1 MKTTE
6 TTTPKTT
13 KRTKT
18 RTLNSKATKTTMKEI
33 LNSAKSAIVRF
44 LSDDRLAPAIFLG
57 AALLLAIVLGW
68 VLGHNNSTVI
78 QIVEQAA
85 GNFHAADGT
94 SAAMAA
100 VAGIA
105 GAGRHIDG
113 APLTTDT
120 ANIEAPG
127 LLRNEIDERIV
138 KIRPMSTPL
147 DQISRYGG
155 SRLSGSMKVEYY
167 SVDTKPY
174 EAKLTKAVT
183 ATDDRNTDTTVVLKT
198 DLNDI
203 FQPSTTLMA
212 PDIEASEGG
221 PLVLYV
227 SELTRDGAQV
237 IPVNHKY
244 NDGPGFP
251 AMPVGTRLVRMG
263 RAATELDV
271 TTPQYGA
278 LPTKSSNLCQIF
290 KAQVEQTTFMK
301 ISNKEVGW
309 TFSDQEEAAI
319 IDMRMG
325 MERNFLFGH
334 QSRILDPVKGE
345 EVCLTGGIWNQTDNT
360 FKYSEAAGITE
371 QTLVQLC
378 RQAFANSAGSSKKVL
393 LAGSDLIEKLHMIGS
408 TRVLVNDAVV
418 TKWGLDFTEIH
429 SKFGTLY
436 AMLAEVF
443 DSCGMS
449 GNGMVI
455 DPEYITKYCHVPFR
469 TESLNLRTSG
479 VRNVDAIVITEAS
492 CLVLRYPQ
500 SHVRIVATKA

>member
-13 KRTKT
+13 KRTTT
-18 RTLNSKATKTTMKEI
+18 RTLNTKATKTTMKEI

-85 GNFHAADGT
+85 GNFHAADGA

-120 ANIEAPG
+120 ANTEAPG

-251 AMPVGTRLVRMG
+251 AMPVG
-263 RAATELDV
+263 RALCAW
-271 TTPQYGA
+271 GA
-278 LPTKSSNLCQIF
+278 RPPSS
-290 KAQVEQTTFMK
+290 T
-301 ISNKEVGW
+301 
-309 TFSDQEEAAI
+309 
-319 IDMRMG
+319 
-325 MERNFLFGH
+325 
-334 QSRILDPVKGE
+334 
-345 EVCLTGGIWNQTDNT
+345 
-360 FKYSEAAGITE
+360 
-371 QTLVQLC
+371 
-378 RQAFANSAGSSKKVL
+378 
-393 LAGSDLIEKLHMIGS
+393 
-408 TRVLVNDAVV
+408 
-418 TKWGLDFTEIH
+418 
-429 SKFGTLY
+429 
-436 AMLAEVF
+436 
-443 DSCGMS
+443 
-449 GNGMVI
+449 
-455 DPEYITKYCHVPFR
+455 
-469 TESLNLRTSG
+469 
-479 VRNVDAIVITEAS
+479 
-492 CLVLRYPQ
+492 
-500 SHVRIVATKA
+500 